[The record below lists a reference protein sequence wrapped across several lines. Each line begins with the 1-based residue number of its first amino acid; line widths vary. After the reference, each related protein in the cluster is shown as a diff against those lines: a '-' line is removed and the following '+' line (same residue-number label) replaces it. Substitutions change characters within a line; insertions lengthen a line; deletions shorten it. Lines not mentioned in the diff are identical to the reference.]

1 MTTDEQSLLN
11 HYNITNLYPI
21 AWPAE
26 KDESDASED
35 EQPGSKPQTKRLA
48 HQRSNSRYS
57 VLARSTSDRRSLV
70 PGSEKTGDGLENLV
84 QKDEPDPLGGPDSVV
99 RILRHRGLPVE
110 EDQRLRNRFLLS
122 STTFSPTLY
131 LSQVHSNASTESLL
145 QGLDFL
151 SSSIDQ
157 KSASLKVLVESNF
170 ERFVRAKTTI
180 DNVYAEMRNQGA
192 EAPLPQRPRAHS
204 RTRSHSRITSKGSAH
219 FRNASGQ
226 GPFSPRGVDKPLPSD
241 KKKHALSK
249 ESEYGVQG
257 IKGPL
262 SEVAVKAEEIWGP
275 ALGGREREESLRTA
289 MASIEKSSGVLEVD
303 ASIASYIKRK
313 KYDDLVAE
321 YKRARQYAEDA
332 RAIAN
337 GASSGRSPL
346 TDPELYQ
353 IVITGRM
360 WSGVETQIDDFKRD
374 TWRRLTNV
382 EALPPSSGAQ
392 SMADEPMALIKV
404 LLELGVEDNPIW
416 FWLLT
421 RYDHLKNKIMASF
434 ERSRVE
440 IEVLRRRLA
449 NADPPPTA
457 TAVAHLKGPGTSHDR
472 SQPLD
477 SPSIIELWDLIYGSV
492 TNLLATPA
500 GLLGEIIGFWEK
512 AQAFIDGSVQATLP
526 VGPNGESRKHHRLS
540 SEAVRELQKGVVE
553 LIEILRGSVFSFFAD
568 PPIEDVSM
576 LYSPLPPTTP
586 STPKSAVFAPY
597 AHQDSRFKFD
607 ASNPPPPSPKNGEAW
622 EDFAFWPPYANS
634 VGGVQYLEKLLNL
647 VGAAATELARIPAVS
662 SSSTVQR
669 SLRTL
674 VAGTRERCSKALM
687 AAWRRDVEMFHLVE
701 NWERAGDRRD
711 LTKMPAYFLAFQNT
725 VLSGL
730 QKIVYIPD
738 VASRANATEVVTAP
752 SAELLKDVRRHFEK
766 TLYTTLSD
774 MVRYSERA
782 SSANNTQQTQTTVSS
797 PPLTVAGTVSDPPES
812 RVCIPKFDDI
822 SASNMVYQEI
832 RLLLTMSNM
841 QLFRTDIIL
850 QLSAQF
856 ETNFSHKLTE
866 ETKTIKIALGQI
878 EEKLFKSYAGP
889 FARNLATMI
898 HAGITSSTWVPTTDR
913 PTELRPYVYEALL
926 LLVNIHTEVTTTA
939 PPLLH
944 PIISYLFEQIVLAF
958 LAAFR
963 ARTERYTL
971 AALMQAT
978 LDVEFVASILS
989 QYTTARASEL
999 QSQVY
1004 QELDQRTDNS
1014 ARMRLQNELPEMRAI
1029 LKKLRDGTRGEFMC
1043 FKKQRTAK

>member
-1 MTTDEQSLLN
+1 MTTDEHTLLN

-35 EQPGSKPQTKRLA
+35 EQSRSKPQTQRLA

-57 VLARSTSDRRSLV
+57 VLARSLSDRRSLV
-70 PGSEKTGDGLENLV
+70 PGSEKNGDGLENLV

-99 RILRHRGLPVE
+99 RILKHRGLPVE

-151 SSSIDQ
+151 SRSIDQ

-192 EAPLPQRPRAHS
+192 EAPLPKRPRTHS
-204 RTRSHSRITSKGSAH
+204 RTHSHSRITSKGSAH
-219 FRNASGQ
+219 FRNTSGQ

-303 ASIASYIKRK
+303 AAIASCIKRK

-337 GASSGRSPL
+337 GASSGRCPL

-382 EALPPSSGAQ
+382 EALPPSSAAQ
-392 SMADEPMALIKV
+392 GMADEPMALINV

-421 RYDHLKNKIMASF
+421 RYDHLKNKIIASF

-449 NADPPPTA
+449 NADPPPPA

-492 TNLLATPA
+492 HNLLAIPG
-500 GLLGEIIGFWEK
+500 GLLGEIIEFWEK

-526 VGPNGESRKHHRLS
+526 VGPNGESRRHHRLS
-540 SEAVRELQKGVVE
+540 SEAVRELRKGVVE

-597 AHQDSRFKFD
+597 AHQDSRFKLD
-607 ASNPPPPSPKNGEAW
+607 ASNPPPPSPKSGEAW
-622 EDFAFWPPYANS
+622 EDFAFWPPYANT
-634 VGGVQYLEKLLNL
+634 VGSVQYLEKLLNL
-647 VGAAATELARIPAVS
+647 VGAAATELARLPAVS

-674 VAGTRERCSKALM
+674 VTGTRERCSKALM

-711 LTKMPAYFLAFQNT
+711 LTKMPAYFLAFQTT

-730 QKIVYIPD
+730 QKIIYIPV

-752 SAELLKDVRRHFEK
+752 PAELLKDVRRHFEK

-774 MVRYSERA
+774 MVLYSERA
-782 SSANNTQQTQTTVSS
+782 PSPNNTQQRQTTVSLS
-797 PPLTVAGTVSDPPES
+797 PLTVAGTVSGPPES
-812 RVCIPKFDDI
+812 R
-822 SASNMVYQEI
+822 EI

-841 QLFRTDIIL
+841 QLFRTDIVL

-866 ETKTIKIALGQI
+866 ETKTIKTALGQI

-889 FARNLATMI
+889 FARDLATMI
-898 HAGITSSTWVPTTDR
+898 HTGITSSTWVPTTDR

-939 PPLLH
+939 PRLLH

-1043 FKKQRTAK
+1043 FKKQRPAK

>member
-1 MTTDEQSLLN
+1 MTTQEHTLLN

-35 EQPGSKPQTKRLA
+35 EQPKSKPQTTRLA
-48 HQRSNSRYS
+48 HQRANSRYS

-99 RILRHRGLPVE
+99 RILRHKGLPVE
-110 EDQRLRNRFLLS
+110 EDHRLRNRFLLS

-145 QGLDFL
+145 QGLEFL
-151 SSSIDQ
+151 SRSIDQ
-157 KSASLKVLVESNF
+157 KSASLKVLVETNF

-192 EAPLPQRPRAHS
+192 EAPLPQRARTHS
-204 RTRSHSRITSKGSAH
+204 RSRITSKGSAH
-219 FRNASGQ
+219 FRNTSGS
-226 GPFSPRGVDKPLPSD
+226 GPFSPRGVDDPLPSD
-241 KKKHALSK
+241 KKKHALSR

-289 MASIEKSSGVLEVD
+289 MASIEKSSGILEVD
-303 ASIASYIKRK
+303 AAIASCIKRRN
-313 KYDDLVAE
+313 YDNLVAE

-332 RAIAN
+332 RAIVN

-382 EALPPSSGAQ
+382 QDPPPSSAAR
-392 SMADEPMALIKV
+392 SVANEHMALINV
-404 LLELGVEDNPIW
+404 LLELGVQDNPIW
-416 FWLLT
+416 FWLLS
-421 RYDHLKNKIMASF
+421 RYDHLKNKIIASF

-440 IEVLRRRLA
+440 IEILRRRLA
-449 NADPPPTA
+449 NADPPLTA

-472 SQPLD
+472 TQPPD
-477 SPSIIELWDLIYGSV
+477 SRSIIELWDLVYVSLN
-492 TNLLATPA
+492 NLLATPG
-500 GLLGEIIGFWEK
+500 GLLGEIIDFWEK
-512 AQAFIDGSVQATLP
+512 AQAFIDGSMQATLP
-526 VGPNGESRKHHRLS
+526 VGPDGQSRKHHRLS
-540 SEAVRELQKGVVE
+540 TEGVRELQKGVIE

-576 LYSPLPPTTP
+576 LYSPLPQTTP
-586 STPKSAVFAPY
+586 STPKSAIFAPY

-607 ASNPPPPSPKNGEAW
+607 ASNPPPPSPRTGEAW
-622 EDFAFWPPYANS
+622 EDSAFWPPYANTL
-634 VGGVQYLEKLLNL
+634 GGVQYLEKLLNL
-647 VGAAATELARIPAVS
+647 VGAAATELARLPSIS

-674 VAGTRERCSKALM
+674 VAGTRERCTKALM
-687 AAWRRDVEMFHLVE
+687 AAWIRDVEMFHLVE

-711 LTKMPAYFLAFQNT
+711 LTKMPAYFLAFENT
-725 VLSGL
+725 ILSGL

-738 VASRANATEVVTAP
+738 VASKANATEVVTAP
-752 SAELLKDVRRHFEK
+752 PADLLKDVRRHFEK
-766 TLYTTLSD
+766 TLYTALSD
-774 MVRYSERA
+774 MVRYSEMA
-782 SSANNTQQTQTTVSS
+782 SSPKNLQQTETAVSS
-797 PPLTVAGTVSDPPES
+797 PPLTLASAVSGAPES
-812 RVCIPKFDDI
+812 R
-822 SASNMVYQEI
+822 EI

-841 QLFRTDIIL
+841 QLFRTDLVL
-850 QLSAQF
+850 QLVAQF

-878 EEKLFKSYAGP
+878 EDKLFKSYAGP
-889 FARNLATMI
+889 FARDLASMI
-898 HAGITSSTWVPTTDR
+898 HTGITSSTWVPTTDR

-926 LLVNIHTEVTTTA
+926 LLVNIHTDVTTTA
-939 PPLLH
+939 PPLLL
-944 PIISYLFEQIVLAF
+944 PTISYLFEQIVLAF

-989 QYTTARASEL
+989 QYTTAKASEL

>member
-1 MTTDEQSLLN
+1 MTADQHTLLN
-11 HYNITNLYPI
+11 HYNITDLYPT

-26 KDESDASED
+26 KDESDLSED
-35 EQPGSKPQTKRLA
+35 EQSKSKPQPKRLA

-70 PGSEKTGDGLENLV
+70 PGSEKTSDGVENLV

-99 RILRHRGLPVE
+99 RILKYKGIPVE

-122 STTFSPTLY
+122 STTFAPTLY
-131 LSQVHSNASTESLL
+131 LSQVHSDASTESLVK
-145 QGLDFL
+145 GLEFL
-151 SSSIDQ
+151 SRSIDQ

-192 EAPLPQRPRAHS
+192 EAPLPQRTRTHS
-204 RTRSHSRITSKGSAH
+204 RSRITSKGSVH
-219 FRNASGQ
+219 FRNTSGQ
-226 GPFSPRGVDKPLPSD
+226 APFSPRGVDKPLPSD

-275 ALGGREREESLRTA
+275 ALGGREREESLRSA
-289 MASIEKSSGVLEVD
+289 MALIEKSSGIFGVD
-303 ASIASYIKRK
+303 AAIASCIRRK
-313 KYDDLVAE
+313 DYDSLVRE

-337 GASSGRSPL
+337 GASGGRHPL
-346 TDPELYQ
+346 ADPELYQ

-374 TWRRLTNV
+374 TWRKLTNV
-382 EALPPSSGAQ
+382 EASPPSSTAGSA
-392 SMADEPMALIKV
+392 ADEYMALINV

-416 FWLLT
+416 FWLLS
-421 RYDHLKNKIMASF
+421 RYDHLKNKMTASF

-440 IEVLRRRLA
+440 IEILRRRLA

-457 TAVAHLKGPGTSHDR
+457 AAVAHLKGPGNSISHEKT
-472 SQPLD
+472 QAID
-477 SPSIIELWDLIYGSV
+477 SPMIIELWDLVYGSMN
-492 TNLLATPA
+492 NLLAPSG
-500 GLLGEIIGFWEK
+500 GLLGEVVEFWKK
-512 AQAFIDGSVQATLP
+512 AQAFIDGSMKATLA
-526 VGPNGESRKHHRLS
+526 VGVDGQSRKHHRLS
-540 SEAVRELQKGVVE
+540 SEGVRELQKGVFE
-553 LIEILRGSVFSFFAD
+553 LIEMLRGSVFSFFAD

-586 STPKSAVFAPY
+586 NTPKSAIFAPY
-597 AHQDSRFKFD
+597 AHQDSRFRFD
-607 ASNPPPPSPKNGEAW
+607 VSNPPPPSPKRGEAW
-622 EDFAFWPPYANS
+622 EDFAFWPPYANTLS
-634 VGGVQYLEKLLNL
+634 GVHYIEQILSL
-647 VGAAATELARIPAVS
+647 VGAAAAEIVGLPAVS
-662 SSSTVQR
+662 SSSTIQR

-674 VAGTRERCSKALM
+674 VAGTRERCSKALI
-687 AAWRRDVEMFHLVE
+687 AAWIRDAEMFHHLE
-701 NWERAGDRRD
+701 NWERAGDRHD
-711 LTKMPAYFLAFQNT
+711 MTKMPAYFLAFENT

-730 QKIVYIPD
+730 QKIIYIPD
-738 VASRANATEVVTAP
+738 VANKANASDVVTAP
-752 SAELLKDVRRHFEK
+752 STDLLKDVRRHFEK
-766 TLYTTLSD
+766 TLYTVLSD
-774 MVRYSERA
+774 MVRYSEMAA
-782 SSANNTQQTQTTVSS
+782 SHKNLQPIETSVSIWPQT
-797 PPLTVAGTVSDPPES
+797 LAGTVNGTLES
-812 RVCIPKFDDI
+812 R
-822 SASNMVYQEI
+822 ET

-841 QLFRTDIIL
+841 QFFRTDL
-850 QLSAQF
+850 APQLVAQF
-856 ETNFSHKLTE
+856 ETNFSHKLTD
-866 ETKTIKIALGQI
+866 ETKSIKQALSQI

-889 FARNLATMI
+889 FARDLASLI
-898 HAGITSSTWVPTTDR
+898 HNGITSPAWVPTTDR
-913 PTELRPYVYEALL
+913 PTELRTYVYESLL
-926 LLVNIHTEVTTTA
+926 LLVYIHTKVTTTA
-939 PPLLH
+939 PPLL
-944 PIISYLFEQIVLAF
+944 PSIVSYLFEQIVLAF
-958 LAAFR
+958 LSAFR

-989 QYTTARASEL
+989 QFTTAKASEL

>member
-1 MTTDEQSLLN
+1 MTTDEHTLLN
-11 HYNITNLYPI
+11 HYNITNLYPV

-35 EQPGSKPQTKRLA
+35 DQPKSKPQTKRLA

-70 PGSEKTGDGLENLV
+70 PGSEKTGDGVENLV

-131 LSQVHSNASTESLL
+131 LSQVHCNASIESLL

-151 SSSIDQ
+151 SRSIDQ

-170 ERFVRAKTTI
+170 ERFVRAKSTI

-192 EAPLPQRPRAHS
+192 ESSLPQRPRTHS
-204 RTRSHSRITSKGSAH
+204 RSRITSKGSAH
-219 FRNASGQ
+219 FRNTSGQ
-226 GPFSPRGVDKPLPSD
+226 GPFSPRGLDKPLLSD
-241 KKKHALSK
+241 QKKHALSK

-289 MASIEKSSGVLEVD
+289 MASIERNKGVLEVD
-303 ASIASYIKRK
+303 AAIVSCIRHRNYHN
-313 KYDDLVAE
+313 LVAE

-332 RAIAN
+332 RTIVS
-337 GASSGRSPL
+337 GASGDRRPL
-346 TDPELYQ
+346 TDSDLYQ

-360 WSGVETQIDDFKRD
+360 WSSVEVQIDDFKRD
-374 TWRRLTNV
+374 IWRRLTNV
-382 EALPPSSGAQ
+382 ENPSPSSATRNM
-392 SMADEPMALIKV
+392 SDDHMALISV
-404 LLELGVEDNPIW
+404 LLELGVQDNPIW
-416 FWLLT
+416 FWLLS
-421 RYDHLKNKIMASF
+421 RYDHLKNKIIASF

-440 IEVLRRRLA
+440 IEILRRRIA
-449 NADPPPTA
+449 NADPPSTA
-457 TAVAHLKGPGTSHDR
+457 THAAHLKASGNPASRDKQ
-472 SQPLD
+472 QPVD
-477 SPSIIELWDLIYGSV
+477 GPSIIEFWNLVYGSMN
-492 TNLLATPA
+492 NLLATPG
-500 GLLGEIIGFWEK
+500 GLLGEIIEFWEK
-512 AQAFIDGSVQATLP
+512 AQDFIDGSIQATLP
-526 VGPNGESRKHHRLS
+526 VGPDGQSRKHHRLS
-540 SEAVRELQKGVVE
+540 TDGAKELQEGVVE
-553 LIEILRGSVFSFFAD
+553 LIEILRGNIFSFFAD
-568 PPIEDVSM
+568 PPVEDVSM

-586 STPKSAVFAPY
+586 STPKSAIFAPY
-597 AHQDSRFKFD
+597 AHQDSRFRFD
-607 ASNPPPPSPKNGEAW
+607 ASHPPPPSPKTGEAW
-622 EDFAFWPPYANS
+622 EDFAFWPPYANTLS
-634 VGGVQYLEKLLNL
+634 GVQYLEKLLNL
-647 VGAAATELARIPAVS
+647 VGTAATELARLPSVS
-662 SSSTVQR
+662 SSSGIQR
-669 SLRTL
+669 GLKSL
-674 VAGTRERCSKALM
+674 VAGTRERCSKALV
-687 AAWRRDVEMFHLVE
+687 AAWTRDVEKFHLVE
-701 NWERAGDRRD
+701 NWERAGERHDR
-711 LTKMPAYFLAFQNT
+711 TKMPGYFLALENT

-730 QKIVYIPD
+730 QKIIYIPD
-738 VASRANATEVVTAP
+738 VASKANATDIVTAP
-752 SAELLKDVRRHFEK
+752 PAELLKDVRRHFER

-774 MVRYSERA
+774 MVRYAEMVSPP
-782 SSANNTQQTQTTVSS
+782 NNLPQTGSTILS
-797 PPLTVAGTVSDPPES
+797 PPLKLAGAVSGAPE
-812 RVCIPKFDDI
+812 RR
-822 SASNMVYQEI
+822 EI

-841 QLFRTDIIL
+841 QLFRTDIIP
-850 QLSAQF
+850 QLIAQF

-866 ETKTIKIALGQI
+866 ETKMIKTALGQI

-889 FARNLATMI
+889 FARDLASMI
-898 HAGITSSTWVPTTDR
+898 HTGITSSTWVPTTDR

-926 LLVNIHTEVTTTA
+926 LLVNIHTEVTTTT

-944 PIISYLFEQIVLAF
+944 PIISYLFEQIILAF
-958 LAAFR
+958 LSAFR
-963 ARTERYTL
+963 ARSERYTL

-1029 LKKLRDGTRGEFMC
+1029 LKKLRDGTRGEFIC
-1043 FKKQRTAK
+1043 FKKQRTAR

>member
-1 MTTDEQSLLN
+1 MTTDEHTLLN
-11 HYNITNLYPI
+11 HYNITNLFPL
-21 AWPAE
+21 AWPIE

-35 EQPGSKPQTKRLA
+35 EQPKGKPQTRRLA

-99 RILRHRGLPVE
+99 RILRHKGLPVE

-151 SSSIDQ
+151 SRSIDQ

-192 EAPLPQRPRAHS
+192 EAPLPQRQRAHS
-204 RTRSHSRITSKGSAH
+204 RSRITSKGSSH
-219 FRNASGQ
+219 FRNTSGQ
-226 GPFSPRGVDKPLPSD
+226 GPFSPRGLDKPLPSD

-257 IKGPL
+257 IQGPL

-275 ALGGREREESLRTA
+275 ALGGREREESLRIA
-289 MASIEKSSGVLEVD
+289 KVSIEKSKGILEVD
-303 ASIASYIKRK
+303 AAIANCIKRMN
-313 KYDDLVAE
+313 YDDLVAE

-332 RAIAN
+332 QAIAN

-346 TDPELYQ
+346 TDPELYR

-360 WSGVETQIDDFKRD
+360 WSSVERQIDDFKRD
-374 TWRRLTNV
+374 TWRRLTNE
-382 EALPPSSGAQ
+382 EAPRPSTTRN
-392 SMADEPMALIKV
+392 MADEHMALISV
-404 LLELGVEDNPIW
+404 LLELGVQDNPIW
-416 FWLLT
+416 FWLLS
-421 RYDHLKNKIMASF
+421 RYDHLKNKITASF

-440 IEVLRRRLA
+440 IEILRRRLA
-449 NADPPPTA
+449 NADPPSTV
-457 TAVAHLKGPGTSHDR
+457 TAVAHLKGPGRSAAHDKT
-472 SQPLD
+472 QPLD
-477 SPSIIELWDLIYGSV
+477 SPSIIEMWDLVYGSV
-492 TNLLATPA
+492 NNLLATPG
-500 GLLGEIIGFWEK
+500 GLLGEIIEFWEK
-512 AQAFIDGSVQATLP
+512 AQAFIDGSIQTTLP
-526 VGPNGESRKHHRLS
+526 IGPDGQSRKHHRLS
-540 SEAVRELQKGVVE
+540 TEGVRELQKGVIE
-553 LIEILRGSVFSFFAD
+553 LIDILRGSVFSFFAD

-576 LYSPLPPTTP
+576 LYSPTTP
-586 STPKSAVFAPY
+586 STPKSAIFAPY

-607 ASNPPPPSPKNGEAW
+607 ASHPPPPSPKTGEAW
-622 EDFAFWPPYANS
+622 ADFAFWPPYANTI
-634 VGGVQYLEKLLNL
+634 GGIQYLEKLLNL
-647 VGAAATELARIPAVS
+647 VGAAAAELANLSTVSTS
-662 SSSTVQR
+662 SSVQR
-669 SLRTL
+669 GLRTL
-674 VAGTRERCSKALM
+674 VTGTRERCAKALM
-687 AAWRRDVEMFHLVE
+687 AAWFRDVEMFHFVE
-701 NWERAGDRRD
+701 NWKRAGERHD
-711 LTKMPAYFLAFQNT
+711 LTKMPAQFLAFEST
-725 VLSGL
+725 ILSGL
-730 QKIVYIPD
+730 QKIIYIPD
-738 VASRANATEVVTAP
+738 VASKANATDIVTAP
-752 SAELLKDVRRHFEK
+752 PSDLLKDVRRHFERS
-766 TLYTTLSD
+766 LYITLSD
-774 MVRYSERA
+774 MVRYSEMA
-782 SSANNTQQTQTTVSS
+782 SSSRDKPQMAMAMSS
-797 PPLTVAGTVSDPPES
+797 APRTLAGAASGAPES
-812 RVCIPKFDDI
+812 R
-822 SASNMVYQEI
+822 EI

-841 QLFRTDIIL
+841 QLFRTDL
-850 QLSAQF
+850 VPQVVGQC

-866 ETKTIKIALGQI
+866 ETKSIKIALGQI

-889 FARNLATMI
+889 FAKDLSSMI
-898 HAGITSSTWVPTTDR
+898 QNGITSPTWIPTTDR

-926 LLVNIHTEVTTTA
+926 LLVSIHTEVTTTA

-944 PIISYLFEQIVLAF
+944 PIISYLFEQIVVAF
-958 LAAFR
+958 LSAFR

-989 QYTTARASEL
+989 QYTTAKASEL

>member
-1 MTTDEQSLLN
+1 MTADEHTLLN
-11 HYNITNLYPI
+11 HYNITNLFPV
-21 AWPAE
+21 AWPTE
-26 KDESDASED
+26 KDESDVSED
-35 EQPGSKPQTKRLA
+35 EQPKSKPQTRRLA

-151 SSSIDQ
+151 SRSIDQ
-157 KSASLKVLVESNF
+157 KSASLKVLVETNF

-192 EAPLPQRPRAHS
+192 EAPLAQRTH
-204 RTRSHSRITSKGSAH
+204 TQSHSRITSKGSSH
-219 FRNASGQ
+219 FRNTSGQ
-226 GPFSPRGVDKPLPSD
+226 GPFSPRGLDKPLPSD

-275 ALGGREREESLRTA
+275 ALGGREKEESLRTA
-289 MASIEKSSGVLEVD
+289 MASIERSKGVLEVD
-303 ASIASYIKRK
+303 AAIANCIKRNN
-313 KYDDLVAE
+313 YDDLVTE

-346 TDPELYQ
+346 NDSDLYQ

-360 WSGVETQIDDFKRD
+360 WSSVEIQIDDFKRD
-374 TWRRLTNV
+374 TWRILTNE
-382 EALPPSSGAQ
+382 EAPRPSLATRNV
-392 SMADEPMALIKV
+392 ADEHMALISV
-404 LLELGVEDNPIW
+404 LLELGVQDNPIW
-416 FWLLT
+416 FWLLS
-421 RYDHLKNKIMASF
+421 RYDHLKNKITASF

-440 IEVLRRRLA
+440 IEILRRRLA
-449 NADPPPTA
+449 NADPPSTA
-457 TAVAHLKGPGTSHDR
+457 TAVVHLKGPGRSASHDKT
-472 SQPLD
+472 QPLD
-477 SPSIIELWDLIYGSV
+477 SPSIVELWDLVYGSV
-492 TNLLATPA
+492 NNLLSIPG
-500 GLLGEIIGFWEK
+500 GLLGEIIEFWEK
-512 AQAFIDGSVQATLP
+512 AQAFIDGSIQTTLP
-526 VGPNGESRKHHRLS
+526 AGPDGQSRKHHRLS
-540 SEAVRELQKGVVE
+540 TEGVRELQKGVFELVE
-553 LIEILRGSVFSFFAD
+553 MLRGSVFSFFAD

-586 STPKSAVFAPY
+586 STPKSAIFAPY

-607 ASNPPPPSPKNGEAW
+607 ASHPPPPSPKTGEAW
-622 EDFAFWPPYANS
+622 EDFAFWPPYANTIS
-634 VGGVQYLEKLLNL
+634 GIHYLEKLLNL
-647 VGAAATELARIPAVS
+647 VGAAATDLASLTSAAS
-662 SSSTVQR
+662 SSSVQR
-669 SLRTL
+669 GLRSL
-674 VAGTRERCSKALM
+674 VAGTRERCSKVLM
-687 AAWRRDVEMFHLVE
+687 AAWLRDAEMFHWVE
-701 NWERAGDRRD
+701 NWERAGDRHD
-711 LTKMPAYFLAFQNT
+711 LTKMPAQFLAFET
-725 VLSGL
+725 AVLSGL
-730 QKIVYIPD
+730 QKIIYIPN
-738 VASRANATEVVTAP
+738 VASKANATDIVTAP
-752 SAELLKDVRRHFEK
+752 PADLLKDVRRHFER

-774 MVRYSERA
+774 MVRYSEMAPTARNLPPTTPAGAA
-782 SSANNTQQTQTTVSS
+782 SGA
-797 PPLTVAGTVSDPPES
+797 LES
-812 RVCIPKFDDI
+812 R
-822 SASNMVYQEI
+822 ET

-841 QLFRTDIIL
+841 QLFRTDL
-850 QLSAQF
+850 VPQLVSQF

-866 ETKTIKIALGQI
+866 ETKTLKTALGQI
-878 EEKLFKSYAGP
+878 EDKLFKSYASP
-889 FARNLATMI
+889 FARDLASMI
-898 HAGITSSTWVPTTDR
+898 QTGITSSTWVPTTDR

-926 LLVNIHTEVTTTA
+926 LLVDIHTQVTTTA

-944 PIISYLFEQIVLAF
+944 PIISHLFEQIVIAF
-958 LAAFR
+958 LSGFR
-963 ARTERYTL
+963 ARTDRYTL

-989 QYTTARASEL
+989 QYTTAKASEL

-1043 FKKQRTAK
+1043 FKKQRGVK

>member
-1 MTTDEQSLLN
+1 MTTHEHTLLN
-11 HYNITNLYPI
+11 HYNITNLFPI

-35 EQPGSKPQTKRLA
+35 EKLRSKPQTGRLA

-151 SSSIDQ
+151 SKSIDQ

-192 EAPLPQRPRAHS
+192 ETSLPQRPRAHS
-204 RTRSHSRITSKGSAH
+204 RAHSHSRIKSKGSAH
-219 FRNASGQ
+219 FRNTSGQ
-226 GPFSPRGVDKPLPSD
+226 GPFSPRGIDKPLPSD

-275 ALGGREREESLRTA
+275 ALGGREREESLRMA
-289 MASIEKSSGVLEVD
+289 VASIEKSSGILEVD
-303 ASIASYIKRK
+303 AAIGSCIKRK
-313 KYDDLVAE
+313 KYDELVVE

-337 GASSGRSPL
+337 GASSGQRPL

-360 WSGVETQIDDFKRD
+360 WSGVETQIDNFKRD
-374 TWRRLTNV
+374 TWRRLTNA
-382 EALPPSSGAQ
+382 EAPPPTAAARSV
-392 SMADEPMALIKV
+392 ADEHMALINV
-404 LLELGVEDNPIW
+404 LLELGVQDNPIW
-416 FWLLT
+416 FWLLS
-421 RYDHLKNKIMASF
+421 RYDHLKNKIIASF

-440 IEVLRRRLA
+440 IEILRRRLA

-457 TAVAHLKGPGTSHDR
+457 TAVAHLKRPGTSHDR
-472 SQPLD
+472 TQPID
-477 SPSIIELWDLIYGSV
+477 SPSIIEMWELVYGSLN
-492 TNLLATPA
+492 NLLAAPD
-500 GLLGEIIGFWEK
+500 GLLGEIIDFWER
-512 AQAFIDGSVQATLP
+512 AQAFLDGSMQATLP
-526 VGPNGESRKHHRLS
+526 VGPNGQSRKHHRLS
-540 SEAVRELQKGVVE
+540 TEGVRELQKGVLE
-553 LIEILRGSVFSFFAD
+553 LIEILRGSVFSFLAD

-586 STPKSAVFAPY
+586 STPKSAIFAPY

-607 ASNPPPPSPKNGEAW
+607 ASNPPPPSPKTGEAW
-622 EDFAFWPPYANS
+622 QAFAFWPPCANT
-634 VGGVQYLEKLLNL
+634 VGGVQYLEKILNL
-647 VGAAATELARIPAVS
+647 VGAAASELARLPSVS

-669 SLRTL
+669 SLKTL

-687 AAWRRDVEMFHLVE
+687 AAWIRDVEMFHLVE

-711 LTKMPAYFLAFQNT
+711 LTKMPAYFLAFEHT

-738 VASRANATEVVTAP
+738 VASRANATDVVTAP
-752 SAELLKDVRRHFEK
+752 PAELLRDVRRHFEK
-766 TLYTTLSD
+766 TLYTALSD
-774 MVRYSERA
+774 MVRYSEMA
-782 SSANNTQQTQTTVSS
+782 SSPKNPQQSETMSS
-797 PPLTVAGTVSDPPES
+797 PPLTIAGAVSGAPQS
-812 RVCIPKFDDI
+812 R
-822 SASNMVYQEI
+822 EI
-832 RLLLTMSNM
+832 RLLLTMGNM
-841 QLFRTDIIL
+841 QLFRTDL
-850 QLSAQF
+850 VPQLVAQF

-866 ETKTIKIALGQI
+866 EAKTIKVALGQI
-878 EEKLFKSYAGP
+878 EDKLFKSYAGP
-889 FARNLATMI
+889 FARNLGSMI
-898 HAGITSSTWVPTTDR
+898 HSGITSSSWVPTTDR

-939 PPLLH
+939 PPLLL

-989 QYTTARASEL
+989 QYTTAKASEL
-999 QSQVY
+999 QSEVY

>member
-1 MTTDEQSLLN
+1 MTADQHTLLN
-11 HYNITNLYPI
+11 HYNITDLYPT

-26 KDESDASED
+26 KDESDPSED
-35 EQPGSKPQTKRLA
+35 EQSNSKPQQKRLA

-70 PGSEKTGDGLENLV
+70 PGSEKTSDGVENLV

-99 RILRHRGLPVE
+99 RILKHKGIPVE

-122 STTFSPTLY
+122 STTFAPTLY
-131 LSQVHSNASTESLL
+131 LSQVHSDASTESLVK
-145 QGLDFL
+145 GLEFL
-151 SSSIDQ
+151 SRSIDQ
-157 KSASLKVLVESNF
+157 KSASLKILVESNF

-192 EAPLPQRPRAHS
+192 EAPLPQRTRTHS
-204 RTRSHSRITSKGSAH
+204 RSRITSKGSVH
-219 FRNASGQ
+219 FRNTSGQ
-226 GPFSPRGVDKPLPSD
+226 APFSPRGVDKPLPSD

-275 ALGGREREESLRTA
+275 ALGGREREESLRSA
-289 MASIEKSSGVLEVD
+289 MASIEKNSGIFGVD
-303 ASIASYIKRK
+303 AAIASCIRRK
-313 KYDDLVAE
+313 DYESLVRE

-337 GASSGRSPL
+337 GASGGRYPL

-374 TWRRLTNV
+374 TWRKLTNV
-382 EALPPSSGAQ
+382 EAPPPSSTAGSA
-392 SMADEPMALIKV
+392 ADEYMALINV

-416 FWLLT
+416 FWLLS
-421 RYDHLKNKIMASF
+421 RYDHLKNKMIASF

-440 IEVLRRRLA
+440 IEILRRRLA

-457 TAVAHLKGPGTSHDR
+457 TAVAHLKGPGHSTSHEKT
-472 SQPLD
+472 QAID
-477 SPSIIELWDLIYGSV
+477 SPLIIELWDLVYGSMN
-492 TNLLATPA
+492 NLLGPSG
-500 GLLGEIIGFWEK
+500 GLLGEVVEFWEK
-512 AQAFIDGSVQATLP
+512 AQAFIDGNMKTTLA
-526 VGPNGESRKHHRLS
+526 VGVDGQSQKHHRLS
-540 SEAVRELQKGVVE
+540 SEGVRELQKGVFE
-553 LIEILRGSVFSFFAD
+553 LIEMLRGSVFSFFAG

-576 LYSPLPPTTP
+576 LYSPLPPATP
-586 STPKSAVFAPY
+586 NTPKSALFAPY

-607 ASNPPPPSPKNGEAW
+607 VSNPPPPSPKRGEAW
-622 EDFAFWPPYANS
+622 EDFAFWPPYANTLS
-634 VGGVQYLEKLLNL
+634 GVYYIEKILNL
-647 VGAAATELARIPAVS
+647 VGAAAAEIAGLPAVS
-662 SSSTVQR
+662 SSSTIQR

-674 VAGTRERCSKALM
+674 VAGTRERCSKALV
-687 AAWRRDVEMFHLVE
+687 AAWIRDAEMFHHVE
-701 NWERAGDRRD
+701 NWERAGDRHD
-711 LTKMPAYFLAFQNT
+711 MTKMPTYFLAFENT

-730 QKIVYIPD
+730 QKIIYIPD
-738 VASRANATEVVTAP
+738 VASKANASDVVTAP
-752 SAELLKDVRRHFEK
+752 STDLLKDVRRHFEK
-766 TLYTTLSD
+766 TLYTVLSD
-774 MVRYSERA
+774 MVRYSEMAA
-782 SSANNTQQTQTTVSS
+782 SHKNLQPVETSVSIWPQT
-797 PPLTVAGTVSDPPES
+797 LAGTVNGTLES
-812 RVCIPKFDDI
+812 R
-822 SASNMVYQEI
+822 ET

-841 QLFRTDIIL
+841 QFFRTDL
-850 QLSAQF
+850 APQLVAQF
-856 ETNFSHKLTE
+856 ETNFSHKLTD
-866 ETKTIKIALGQI
+866 ETKSIKQALSQI

-889 FARNLATMI
+889 FARDLASLI
-898 HAGITSSTWVPTTDR
+898 HNGITSPAWVPTTDR
-913 PTELRPYVYEALL
+913 PTELRPYVYESLL

-939 PPLLH
+939 PPLLP
-944 PIISYLFEQIVLAF
+944 PIVSYLFEQIVLAF
-958 LAAFR
+958 LSAFR

-989 QYTTARASEL
+989 QYTTAKASEL

>member
-1 MTTDEQSLLN
+1 M
-11 HYNITNLYPI
+11 
-21 AWPAE
+21 
-26 KDESDASED
+26 
-35 EQPGSKPQTKRLA
+35 
-48 HQRSNSRYS
+48 
-57 VLARSTSDRRSLV
+57 
-70 PGSEKTGDGLENLV
+70 
-84 QKDEPDPLGGPDSVV
+84 
-99 RILRHRGLPVE
+99 
-110 EDQRLRNRFLLS
+110 
-122 STTFSPTLY
+122 
-131 LSQVHSNASTESLL
+131 L

-151 SSSIDQ
+151 SRSIDQ

-192 EAPLPQRPRAHS
+192 ETPPPQRPRAHS
-204 RTRSHSRITSKGSAH
+204 RAHSHSRIASKGSAH
-219 FRNASGQ
+219 FRNTSGQ
-226 GPFSPRGVDKPLPSD
+226 GPFSPRGIDKPLPSD

-289 MASIEKSSGVLEVD
+289 VASIEKSSGILEVD
-303 ASIASYIKRK
+303 AAIGSCIKRK
-313 KYDDLVAE
+313 KYDELVVE

-337 GASSGRSPL
+337 GASSGQCPL
-346 TDPELYQ
+346 TEPELYQ

-360 WSGVETQIDDFKRD
+360 WSDVETQIDDFKRD
-374 TWRRLTNV
+374 TWRRLTNA
-382 EALPPSSGAQ
+382 EASPPTAAARSV
-392 SMADEPMALIKV
+392 ADEHMALINV
-404 LLELGVEDNPIW
+404 LLELGVQDNPIW
-416 FWLLT
+416 FCLLS
-421 RYDHLKNKIMASF
+421 RYDHLKNKIIASF

-440 IEVLRRRLA
+440 IEILRRRLA

-457 TAVAHLKGPGTSHDR
+457 TAVAHLKRPGTSHDR
-472 SQPLD
+472 TQPID
-477 SPSIIELWDLIYGSV
+477 SPSIIELWELIYGSLN
-492 TNLLATPA
+492 NLLAAPE
-500 GLLGEIIGFWEK
+500 GLLGEIIDFWER
-512 AQAFIDGSVQATLP
+512 AQAFLDGSMQATLP
-526 VGPNGESRKHHRLS
+526 VGPDGQSRKHHRLS
-540 SEAVRELQKGVVE
+540 TEGVRELQKGVVE

-586 STPKSAVFAPY
+586 STPKSAIFAPY

-607 ASNPPPPSPKNGEAW
+607 ASNPPPPSPRTGEAW
-622 EDFAFWPPYANS
+622 QAFAFWPPYANT
-634 VGGVQYLEKLLNL
+634 VGGVEYLEKLLNL
-647 VGAAATELARIPAVS
+647 VGAAASELARLPSVS

-669 SLRTL
+669 SLKAL

-687 AAWRRDVEMFHLVE
+687 AAWIRDVEMFHLVE

-711 LTKMPAYFLAFQNT
+711 LTKMPAYFLAFEYT

-738 VASRANATEVVTAP
+738 VASRANATDVVTAP
-752 SAELLKDVRRHFEK
+752 PAELLKDVRRHFEK
-766 TLYTTLSD
+766 TLYTALSD
-774 MVRYSERA
+774 MVRYSEMA
-782 SSANNTQQTQTTVSS
+782 SSPKNPQQSGTVSS
-797 PPLTVAGTVSDPPES
+797 PPRTITGAVSGAPQS
-812 RVCIPKFDDI
+812 RVCVAQIRWN
-822 SASNMVYQEI
+822 SASNLVTQEI
-832 RLLLTMSNM
+832 RLLLTMGNM
-841 QLFRTDIIL
+841 QLFRTDL
-850 QLSAQF
+850 VPQLVAQF

-866 ETKTIKIALGQI
+866 EAKTIKVALGQI
-878 EEKLFKSYAGP
+878 EDKLFKSYAGP
-889 FARNLATMI
+889 FARDLASMI
-898 HAGITSSTWVPTTDR
+898 HSGITSSSWVPTTDR

-939 PPLLH
+939 PPLLV
-944 PIISYLFEQIVLAF
+944 PVISYLFEQIVLAF

-989 QYTTARASEL
+989 QYTTAKASEL
-999 QSQVY
+999 QSEVY

-1043 FKKQRTAK
+1043 FKKQRTPK